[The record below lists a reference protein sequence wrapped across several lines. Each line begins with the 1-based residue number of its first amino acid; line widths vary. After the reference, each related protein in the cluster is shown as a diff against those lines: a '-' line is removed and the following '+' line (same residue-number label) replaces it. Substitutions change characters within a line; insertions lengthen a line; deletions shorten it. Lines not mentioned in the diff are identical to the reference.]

1 MQTCAAPHS
10 GHPETQAE
18 LNRTLAYILYCDGLC
33 HVVQAVV
40 LQFAEQHMQKEL
52 EFYFWADN
60 ASMAICML
68 VIKGT
73 SDPAVLY
80 WRVCKG
86 IVCFVR
92 DIPFLQ
98 LT

>member
-18 LNRTLAYILYCDGLC
+18 VNRTVAYILYCDGLC

-40 LQFAEQHMQKEL
+40 LQFAEQYMQKEL
-52 EFYFWADN
+52 EFYFWADS

-73 SDPAVLY
+73 SDPAVY
-80 WRVCKG
+80 IGVCAKAL
-86 IVCFVR
+86 CALSETYRFCS
-92 DIPFLQ
+92 
-98 LT
+98 